1 MDNIYIK
8 KNDLKEYQIKMLD
21 RVGYRIKDLIS
32 IDDLLETIDNL
43 LYELDEKDEEIEYL
57 KNSEP
62 SGAVEPD
69 YYDEWHDRKMCEE
82 E

>member
-1 MDNIYIK
+1 MNNVYIN
-8 KNDLKEYQIKMLD
+8 KNDLKEYQVKMLD
-21 RVGYRIKDLIS
+21 RVGFKIKDLVS

-57 KNSEP
+57 KNPEP
-62 SGAVEPD
+62 SGQVEPD
-69 YYDEWHDRKMCEE
+69 YYDEWHDRQMCEE